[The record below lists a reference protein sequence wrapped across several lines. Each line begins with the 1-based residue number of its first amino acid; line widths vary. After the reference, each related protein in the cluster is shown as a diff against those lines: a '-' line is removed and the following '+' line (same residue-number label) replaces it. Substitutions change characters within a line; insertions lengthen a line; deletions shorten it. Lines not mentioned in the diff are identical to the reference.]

1 MMFRQWFNSSRNN
14 EPIHLDRFPLENKEA
29 LIDFEDP
36 ELTPAVAVKKLKK
49 SYPKMNYFFQGTKI
63 VVGLGIAA
71 GVGGFVYSI
80 VKFAQSHYLAKIE
93 NLQNQFHTT
102 ETSYPYGSVN
112 LGYPS
117 NDPSRVGTNI
127 TCYEYLYSENMLYD
141 TAALAFACH
150 PDVVRC
156 PLSTCSWIQV
166 EEPQCKTVHLD
177 LNSELCDRAKTLSI
191 MSFTPIGVWGL
202 ICAFGSLLLMEAKE
216 NKSAK
221 MGDIEDEKLITD
233 IYELF
238 RKLDT
243 THASLQLNEFK
254 DYYIDNVTTFFT
266 MKNDANYFQQIHST
280 PMLKAL

>member
-1 MMFRQWFNSSRNN
+1 
-14 EPIHLDRFPLENKEA
+14 
-29 LIDFEDP
+29 
-36 ELTPAVAVKKLKK
+36 
-49 SYPKMNYFFQGTKI
+49 
-63 VVGLGIAA
+63 
-71 GVGGFVYSI
+71 
-80 VKFAQSHYLAKIE
+80 
-93 NLQNQFHTT
+93 
-102 ETSYPYGSVN
+102 
-112 LGYPS
+112 
-117 NDPSRVGTNI
+117 
-127 TCYEYLYSENMLYD
+127 
-141 TAALAFACH
+141 
-150 PDVVRC
+150 
-156 PLSTCSWIQV
+156 
-166 EEPQCKTVHLD
+166 
-177 LNSELCDRAKTLSI
+177 
-191 MSFTPIGVWGL
+191 PIGVWGL